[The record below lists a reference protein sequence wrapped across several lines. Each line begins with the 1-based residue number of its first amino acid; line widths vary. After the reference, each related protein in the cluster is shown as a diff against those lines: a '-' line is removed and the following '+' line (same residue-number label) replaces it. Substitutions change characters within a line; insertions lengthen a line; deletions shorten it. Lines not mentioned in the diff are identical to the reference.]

1 MNDMKPTPFTAG
13 DPTGEF
19 PLSPGDYV
27 LHLLASVA
35 LFRDAALNR
44 LLRPQGL
51 NVGRYRVLGVLARF
65 GRCSMTEVANYTA
78 MERTTLTRIADQ
90 LVRAGYVDRTSS
102 DRDRRQVLLE
112 LTPAGRQAHRPA
124 VAALAAY
131 NSQALEGIPEGAL
144 RETARTLIALVD
156 NVAGNRAARDAILVV
171 GRIPLES

>member
-1 MNDMKPTPFTAG
+1 MNHAKPAPFTAA

-27 LHLLASVA
+27 LHLVASVA

-102 DRDRRQVLLE
+102 DKDRRQVLLE

-124 VAALAAY
+124 VMALQGY
-131 NSQALEGIPEGAL
+131 NSRAMEGVSEAAL
-144 RETARTLIALVD
+144 RETARTLMAVVD
-156 NVAGNRAARDAILVV
+156 NVAANRAARDAILVV
-171 GRIPLES
+171 GRIPLED